1 MSAWRSARLAAYMPY
16 FAQIWPRTLCAM
28 CEGAC
33 WPLRLSHAAIR
44 STLRNGVGNDNVS
57 TLPRV
62 AVRHLIRPQSLS
74 LREHENSERCPT
86 TRDQLA
92 RRQENPPTCDENS
105 VLLLCESGSHSIYS
119 IDIKV

>member
-74 LREHENSERCPT
+74 LREHENSRSEER
-86 TRDQLA
+86 RVGKEWKSRGGQDN
-92 RRQENPPTCDENS
+92 RKE
-105 VLLLCESGSHSIYS
+105 
-119 IDIKV
+119 DIK